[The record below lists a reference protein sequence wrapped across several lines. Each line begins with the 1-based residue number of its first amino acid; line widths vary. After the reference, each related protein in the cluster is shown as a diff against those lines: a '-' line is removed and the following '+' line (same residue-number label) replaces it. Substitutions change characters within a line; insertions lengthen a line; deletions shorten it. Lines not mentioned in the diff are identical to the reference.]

1 MRWRLV
7 SIFLL
12 VQQAVWLLVLLP
24 GHQRG
29 AMLVAG
35 WEQPT
40 SASGGGG
47 GCCAAKKPAAAAA
60 KPASCHA
67 DTTAPAGDGQP
78 DKDASDRDGS
88 DRAARCAV
96 CHIAVRMT
104 LPPVVDLTPP
114 PLELLEVLPPSRPS
128 ERPSLQ
134 ISPTYLACGPP
145 AA

>member
-1 MRWRLV
+1 MFWRAV

-29 AMLVAG
+29 ATLVAG
-35 WEQPT
+35 WEQP
-40 SASGGGG
+40 GGDG
-47 GCCAAKKPAAAAA
+47 GCCGESAKAKPA
-60 KPASCHA
+60 ASCHA
-67 DTTAPAGDGQP
+67 PSPAQGDDDQP
-78 DKDASDRDGS
+78 GKDAS

-104 LPPVVDLTPP
+104 LPTVVDLTPP
-114 PLELLEVLPPSRPS
+114 PLELMEVLPPDRPS

>member
-1 MRWRLV
+1 MRWRTV

-35 WEQPT
+35 WEQ
-40 SASGGGG
+40 AG
-47 GCCAAKKPAAAAA
+47 GCCGDKA
-60 KPASCHA
+60 KPAQAPPSCHA
-67 DTTAPAGDGQP
+67 PDAVPGRDGGDPAEDAPAN
-78 DKDASDRDGS
+78 DAS

-96 CHIAVRMT
+96 CHIAVRMVVAT
-104 LPPVVDLTPP
+104 AVDLTPP
-114 PLELLEVLPPSRPS
+114 PLALMDVLPPDVPS
-128 ERPSLQ
+128 ERPLLH